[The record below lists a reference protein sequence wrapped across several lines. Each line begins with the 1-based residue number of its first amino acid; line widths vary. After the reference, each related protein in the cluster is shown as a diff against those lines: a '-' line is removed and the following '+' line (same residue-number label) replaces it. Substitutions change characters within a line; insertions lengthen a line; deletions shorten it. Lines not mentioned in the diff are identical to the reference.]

1 MTYSD
6 PAAPDPKNLPKR
18 MTRNQLE
25 AWILFG
31 ICVANK
37 PADATWRKLNKF
49 LGSVGIENRNPFHI
63 VNFMIA
69 TGQLGRKLREVRFG
83 QYTRINRA
91 FREAVRLNLDNI
103 SVETLEAV
111 HGIGAKTARMI
122 ILYYRPAT
130 RVAVIDTHILKWLR
144 TLGHD
149 VPKSSPSGKMY
160 AKLEQIFLRE
170 CDKRGKTAAE
180 LDTIIWQSYAIKS

>member
-6 PAAPDPKNLPKR
+6 PAPDPKKIPKT
-18 MTRNQLE
+18 MTRQQLE

-37 PADATWRKLNKF
+37 PADATWRKLNQF
-49 LGSVGIENRNPFHI
+49 LNSVGIEDRNPFHI

-69 TGQLGRKLREVRFG
+69 TGQLGRKLRETRFG

-91 FREAVRLNLDNI
+91 FREAVKLNLDTI
-103 SVETLEAV
+103 SVEALEGI

-122 ILYYRPAT
+122 MLYYKPMSRL
-130 RVAVIDTHILKWLR
+130 AVIDTHILKWLR

-149 VPKSSPSGKMY
+149 VPKASPSGKKY
-160 AKLEQIFLRE
+160 AELERIFLKE
-170 CDKRGKTAAE
+170 CDKRHMSAAE
-180 LDTIIWQSYAIKS
+180 LDTQIWQSYAIKS